1 MPERKTI
8 PAWLEAVQTQIRW
21 RRARPVLARELEQH
35 LEDQRDSFL
44 KEGKSPE
51 ESEHLAVEDMGDPVA
66 VGTEL
71 DRIHRPRPQWG
82 LLGLT
87 LALAVIGAVLRVT
100 FFQIGGDY
108 HYIFTYT
115 LEKALLSLGL
125 GTAAM
130 LGMYFL
136 DVSRL
141 VRHARALYIGGLA
154 VSLLPLLFIHSRYC
168 TYYIT
173 IAAALSP
180 LAYALW
186 LYSFRGKRWKGFLL
200 TILGGGFLWLTSG
213 YWFSLAGTFILL
225 FSGLALTL
233 YALGRNW
240 FGVGRGK
247 GIGATLAVV
256 FGLLAFLLFKGY
268 LNSFLLRVMIALRP
282 ELEKEHRG
290 YMGWML
296 NMFWK
301 DVPPLR
307 SAGGE
312 AAMSVNAG
320 ARVFGGGQEL
330 RPIDFSHDF
339 LPASMAVAWGWVPLA
354 LLLAALA
361 ALLLWLLVKGLRQS
375 YLPGRLVVLAVV
387 LTLGFQ
393 TLFSAALNFG
403 FVLFSAS
410 LPLIVGNFQTV
421 IHMAL
426 IGLALSVFR
435 GDSAAREEPAAPLE
449 ERGQKRHEKNGR
461 NAERSRTRSRPGI
474 TDRGANAARSAAYIQ
489 DDSEDGRC
497 RS

>member
-8 PAWLEAVQTQIRW
+8 AAYLETVQGQIRW
-21 RRARPVLARELEQH
+21 KRARPVLVWELERH
-35 LEDQRDSFL
+35 LEDQRDDFL
-44 KEGKSPE
+44 KEGKAPDE
-51 ESEHLAVEDMGDPVA
+51 AERLAVEDMGDPVSA
-66 VGTEL
+66 GTEL
-71 DRIHRPRPQWG
+71 DRVHRPRPQWG

-87 LALAVIGAVLRVT
+87 IALAAVGVFLRVL
-100 FFQIGGDY
+100 FRQLYFRQD
-108 HYIFTYT
+108 
-115 LEKALLSLGL
+115 LVLMRALASLGL
-125 GTAAM
+125 GTTAM

-141 VRHARALYIGGLA
+141 VWHARAVYGGALA
-154 VSLLPLLFIHSRYC
+154 ISLLPLAFLHSSYC

-173 IAAALSP
+173 LAAVLSP
-180 LAYALW
+180 LAYAFW
-186 LYSFRGKRWKGFLL
+186 LYSFRNKGWKGFLL
-200 TILGGGFLWLTSG
+200 TILGGGFLAVFCRYG
-213 YWFSLAGTFILL
+213 FNLAGLLLLL
-225 FSGLALTL
+225 FSGLTLTL
-233 YALGRNW
+233 YAAGLDW

-247 GIGATLAVV
+247 GVGATLSIA

-282 ELEKEHRG
+282 ELEPQHRG
-290 YMGWML
+290 YMGWVL
-296 NMFWK
+296 KMFWE

-320 ARVFGGGQEL
+320 ARVFGGGQEF

-375 YLPGRLVVLAVV
+375 YLPGHFVVLAVV

-403 FVLFSAS
+403 FVLLSAS
-410 LPLIVGNFQTV
+410 LPLVVGNFQTV
-421 IHMAL
+421 LDMAL
-426 IGLALSVFR
+426 IGLVLSVFR
-435 GDSAAREEPAAPLE
+435 GNSIAREAPGGPVPQ
-449 ERGQKRHEKNGR
+449 RKRLRIKFE
-461 NAERSRTRSRPGI
+461 
-474 TDRGANAARSAAYIQ
+474 YQ
-489 DDSEDGRC
+489 
-497 RS
+497 

>member
-1 MPERKTI
+1 MPETMQSY
-8 PAWLEAVQTQIRW
+8 LEVVQAQIRW
-21 RRARPVLARELEQH
+21 KRARPVLAQELGQH
-35 LEDQRDSFL
+35 LEDQRDHFL

-51 ESEHLAVEDMGDPVA
+51 EAERLAVQDMGDPVT

-71 DRIHRPRPQWG
+71 DRVHRPRPQWG

-108 HYIFTYT
+108 HANFTHA
-115 LEKALLSLGL
+115 LERVLPSLGL

-141 VRHARALYIGGLA
+141 VRHARAMCGGALA
-154 VSLLPLLFIHSRYC
+154 VSLLPLEFLHSSYC

-173 IAAALSP
+173 ITAALCP

-186 LYSFRGKRWKGFLL
+186 LYSFRNKGWKGFLL
-200 TILGGGFLWLTSG
+200 TVLGCGLFVLISR
-213 YWFSLAGTFILL
+213 YWFHLTGLFLLL
-225 FSGLALTL
+225 FSGLILTL
-233 YALGRNW
+233 YAAGRDW
-240 FGVGRGK
+240 FGVGRWK
-247 GIGATLAVV
+247 SASATLAAV
-256 FGLLAFLLFKGY
+256 FGFLAYLLFKGY
-268 LNSFLLRVMIALRP
+268 LNSFFLRVMIALRP
-282 ELEKEHRG
+282 ELEREHRG

-296 NMFWK
+296 KMFWE

-307 SAGGE
+307 SVTGE

-320 ARVFGGGQEL
+320 ARVFGVGQEL
-330 RPIDFSHDF
+330 RPINFSHDL
-339 LPASMAVAWGWVPLA
+339 LPASMAVSWGWVPLA
-354 LLLAALA
+354 LVLAALA
-361 ALLLWLLVKGLRQS
+361 VLILWLLVKGLRQS

-410 LPLIVGNFQTV
+410 LPLIVGNLQTV
-421 IHMAL
+421 VDMAL

-435 GDSAAREEPAAPLE
+435 GDSVAREKPPL
-449 ERGQKRHEKNGR
+449 RQRKRLRVRFE
-461 NAERSRTRSRPGI
+461 
-474 TDRGANAARSAAYIQ
+474 YQ
-489 DDSEDGRC
+489 
-497 RS
+497 

>member
-1 MPERKTI
+1 MPETMQ
-8 PAWLEAVQTQIRW
+8 AYLEAVQAQIRW
-21 RRARPVLARELEQH
+21 KRARPVLAQELGQH

-44 KEGKSPE
+44 LAGNSPE
-51 ESEHLAVEDMGDPVA
+51 EAERLAVQDMGDPVT

-71 DRIHRPRPQWG
+71 DRVHRPRPQWG

-108 HYIFTYT
+108 HANFTHA
-115 LEKALLSLGL
+115 LERVLPSLGL

-141 VRHARALYIGGLA
+141 VRHARAVCGGALA
-154 VSLLPLLFIHSRYC
+154 VSLLPLVFLHSSYC

-173 IAAALSP
+173 ITAALCP

-186 LYSFRGKRWKGFLL
+186 LYSFRNKGWKGFLL
-200 TILGGGFLWLTSG
+200 TVLGCGLFVLISR
-213 YWFSLAGTFILL
+213 YWFHLTGLFLLL
-225 FSGLALTL
+225 FSGLILTL
-233 YALGRNW
+233 YAAGRDW
-240 FGVGRGK
+240 FGVGRWK
-247 GIGATLAVV
+247 SASATLAAV
-256 FGLLAFLLFKGY
+256 FGFLAYLLFKGY
-268 LNSFLLRVMIALRP
+268 LNSFFLRVMIALRP
-282 ELEKEHRG
+282 ELEREHRG

-296 NMFWK
+296 KMFWE

-307 SAGGE
+307 SVTGE

-320 ARVFGGGQEL
+320 ARVFGVGQEL
-330 RPIDFSHDF
+330 RPINFSHDF
-339 LPASMAVAWGWVPLA
+339 LPASMAVSWGWVPLA
-354 LLLAALA
+354 LVLAALA
-361 ALLLWLLVKGLRQS
+361 VLILWLLVKGLRQS

-410 LPLIVGNFQTV
+410 LPLIVGNLQTV
-421 IHMAL
+421 VDMAL

-435 GDSAAREEPAAPLE
+435 GDSVAREKPPL
-449 ERGQKRHEKNGR
+449 RQRKRLRVRFE
-461 NAERSRTRSRPGI
+461 
-474 TDRGANAARSAAYIQ
+474 YQ
-489 DDSEDGRC
+489 
-497 RS
+497 